1 MGTQAKL
8 ESGRTSGDVVC
19 PQMSG
24 IEEVFLSQVAQIRAN
39 LSCDFRKIIYYQPNA
54 ELTSDW

>member
-1 MGTQAKL
+1 
-8 ESGRTSGDVVC
+8 
-19 PQMSG
+19 MSG